1 MVGEQ
6 LFLAW
11 VAMAKNERERYHF
24 GTFLQLES
32 ETKVRLRPLLQ
43 KYGRGF
49 VENKDSGDQIDG
61 IVALYQDNSWPDFLA
76 ALRPVVDGALARFR
90 EIASVGPAQDQ
101 DILQSMITHEESY
114 VHWIDKEIA
123 GEEGA
128 LDVAISQLHYPLPVP

>member
-1 MVGEQ
+1 M
-6 LFLAW
+6 
-11 VAMAKNERERYHF
+11 AMAKNERERYHF

-76 ALRPVVDGALARFR
+76 TLRPVVDGALARFR

-114 VHWIDKEIA
+114 VHWIEKEIA

-128 LDVAISQLHYPLPVP
+128 LDAVISQLHYPLPVP